1 MIDPLLTDHETDLV
15 IELLEAESTKLMRET
30 RHTDSRQMREEM
42 QERLR
47 TCDRLVERFRQV
59 KAGETTA

>member
-1 MIDPLLTDHETDLV
+1 MISHLLTDQETDLV
-15 IELLEAESTKLMRET
+15 IELLETESTKLMRET

-47 TCDRLVERFRQV
+47 PLPRGKGR
-59 KAGETTA
+59 